1 MGLRW
6 EPVLMAASL
15 SGALK
20 QVIEAA
26 GLGLTVFR
34 DDAGT
39 AVGLVRYVTV
49 SEAVSVTTE
58 RLSADH
64 DDDPVTELVQVDLWQ
79 PWRAE
84 TSGAPAEDYALP
96 GNLHKVLHG
105 AHLASAPTLVRSCT
119 VDDVV
124 RLLER
129 DENTV
134 HHAYTVRVRRE
145 R

>member
-1 MGLRW
+1 
-6 EPVLMAASL
+6 MAASL

-26 GLGLTVFR
+26 GLGLPVFR
-34 DDAGT
+34 DDAGK
-39 AVGLVRYVTV
+39 AHDLVRYVTISEGV
-49 SEAVSVTTE
+49 STTTE
-58 RLSADH
+58 RLSTDH
-64 DDDPVTELVQVDLWQ
+64 GDDPVTELVQVDLWQ

-84 TSGAPAEDYALP
+84 VDGAPAEAYDLP
-96 GNLHKVLHG
+96 GQLHQVLHG
-105 AHLASAPTLVRSCT
+105 ARLTSAPTLVRSCT

-134 HHAYTVRVRRE
+134 HHAFTVRVRRE

>member
-1 MGLRW
+1 
-6 EPVLMAASL
+6 MAASL

-34 DDAGT
+34 DDAGK
-39 AVGLVRYVTV
+39 AEGLVRYVTI
-49 SEAVSVTTE
+49 SEAVSITTE
-58 RLSADH
+58 RLSSDH
-64 DDDPVTELVQVDLWQ
+64 ADDPVTELVQVDLWQ
-79 PWRAE
+79 PW
-84 TSGAPAEDYALP
+84 GAPPRTGPTENYAIP
-96 GNLHKVLHG
+96 GQLHRVLHG
-105 AHLASAPTLVRSCT
+105 ALLTSAPTLVRSCT